1 MEPSRKL
8 MKEKLRRINVG
19 LLVLESES
27 VLKNIWRHFNGVIT
41 SAKEVMFSSAFICLL
56 AGLGKN

>member
-1 MEPSRKL
+1 